1 MRIEIEIGFSFKRDI
16 EEGFRFLELPDGTD
30 VLGALNQHINALVNG
45 GNVVHRSGFRT
56 VLNDGDRLTIL
67 PPVGGG

>member
-30 VLGALNQHINALVNG
+30 I
-45 GNVVHRSGFRT
+45 ST
-56 VLNDGDRLTIL
+56 RL
-67 PPVGGG
+67 